1 MLAMPPWIHSSHS
14 NKRTIPSFLRLSESD
29 PSNLFTLCPNCHA
42 GYDATFPD
50 WVLIPDPKTLQKYID
65 HEKDDFI
72 NSVIWFHRHL
82 LHRSLIV
89 LFHPCAGVPFS
100 DHNAFDKRLFTQIG
114 QSLGWESQQHLSIG
128 QPIVGFSIQLPSSIF
143 TWDAE
148 LEKVRE
154 ADGCSRNIS
163 VTRWRVNQFVGKAS
177 TREEKW
183 ILIISNICN
192 NFVLTMTE
200 CS

>member
-154 ADGCSRNIS
+154 SG
-163 VTRWRVNQFVGKAS
+163 RWVFQKYFGYS
-177 TREEKW
+177 LE
-183 ILIISNICN
+183 S
-192 NFVLTMTE
+192 
-200 CS
+200 